1 MARRKINGRTAFLQL
16 LVDEG
21 VTHLFG
27 NPGTTELAL
36 MEVVPKFPQLR
47 YVMGL
52 QESIVLGMA
61 DGFARASGRL
71 TACNLHCTPGLGHAM
86 GALYSARFSGSPVI
100 VTAGQY
106 EIGHGLTE
114 PLLYDELVPIAR
126 PLVKWAT
133 EVHRI
138 EDLPRIVHRAAKV
151 AMAPPTGPVFLSLPG
166 SVLDEEAELDLGHPT
181 RVQTGVRPSDEAI
194 EQMAQRL
201 LKAEKPVI
209 LAGAEL
215 GQRGA
220 FDAAGRLAEL
230 LGAPIYRESVPYN
243 TRFPAEHPAHMGDI
257 TRNQPKIRET
267 LSKHDLMICLGAD
280 LLRMSAYSPVDPL
293 PEGMAVVHVTERDWE
308 LGKNYPTELA
318 VCADVGETLK
328 ALVPVVERLRSAEQA
343 KGAAQRLEGL
353 LATNWSARR
362 RELATQYEAR
372 AAQRP
377 MDQDL
382 LMLRLADAI
391 PDGAMV
397 VDETLTCSAALA
409 ATLRARSANDW
420 MALASGGLG
429 FGMPGAVGASLAEA
443 GRPVVA
449 IIGDGSSLY
458 SIQAMWT
465 AANQKLPITFV
476 IVNNRGY
483 RIIKDRLIAMRGT
496 DAFVGMDMNDPP
508 MDFVAL
514 AAGFGLAGRRVDDP
528 DAIGD
533 ALREA
538 VASGKPNLIEVPVAN
553 GFEQTNS

>member
-1 MARRKINGRTAFLQL
+1 MAKRKINGRTAFLQL

-52 QESIVLGMA
+52 QESLVLGMA

-71 TACNLHCTPGLGHAM
+71 TAVNLHCTPGLGHAM
-86 GALYSARFSGSPVI
+86 GALFNARFSGSPVI

-166 SVLDEEAELDLGHPT
+166 SVLDEEAEIDLGHPT
-181 RVQTGVRPSDEAI
+181 RVETAVRPSDAVVERIARRLLA
-194 EQMAQRL
+194 AQR
-201 LKAEKPVI
+201 PVI

-215 GQRGA
+215 GQGDGFA
-220 FDAAGRLAEL
+220 TAAKVAEL
-230 LGAPIYRESVPYN
+230 LGAPVYRESVPYN
-243 TRFPAEHPAHMGDI
+243 SRFPAEHPAHMGDI

-267 LSKHDLMICLGAD
+267 LSAYDLMICLGAD
-280 LLRMSAYSPVDPL
+280 LLRMSAYSPTDPL
-293 PEGMAVVHVTERDWE
+293 PDGMPVVHLSERDWE

-318 VCADVGETLK
+318 VCANVGETLR
-328 ALVPVVERLRSAEQA
+328 ALVPVLERLRTAEQA
-343 KGAAQRLEGL
+343 KAAAHRLEGL
-353 LATNWSARR
+353 LASNWNARR
-362 RELATQYEAR
+362 RQLAQQYEAR

-391 PDGAMV
+391 PAGTTV
-397 VDETLTCSAALA
+397 VDETLTCAPALA
-409 ATLRARSANDW
+409 ATLKANAPQDW

-429 FGMPGAVGASLAEA
+429 FGMPGAVGAALANPD
-443 GRPVVA
+443 RPVVA

-458 SIQAMWT
+458 SIQALWT

-514 AAGFGLAGRRVDDP
+514 AAGFGMAGRRVDDQA
-528 DAIGD
+528 AIGE

-538 VASGKPNLIEVPVAN
+538 IASGRPNLIEVPVAN
-553 GFEQTNS
+553 GFESTNS